1 MEIVW
6 ASEGCGSIAIA
17 AVAYGREDR
26 IDMRLMRRMEV
37 TAFEGG
43 CNRGGI
49 LKICEDSNGP
59 IGLEAAKS
67 SLLDSKPRDDVQ
79 CSNCGTRKLNRAPKW
94 GPGISG
100 K

>member
-17 AVAYGREDR
+17 AVAYSREDR

-49 LKICEDSNGP
+49 LKICED
-59 IGLEAAKS
+59 
-67 SLLDSKPRDDVQ
+67 
-79 CSNCGTRKLNRAPKW
+79 
-94 GPGISG
+94 
-100 K
+100 